1 MLLGRQLHHLTEAHE
16 ADRQLGAGL
25 LLPRPGVGLA
35 AEVAVQQDLEIILD
49 AEQHRVPLA
58 TGEY

>member
-1 MLLGRQLHHLTEAHE
+1 MRQLQHLTEAHE
-16 ADRQLGAGL
+16 ADPQLWPR

-35 AEVAVQQDLEIILD
+35 AEVAVQQDLEVILD

-58 TGEY
+58 TGGSV